1 MAKHE
6 TLEGLAY
13 EQAGGGIPV
22 LLLHG
27 FPFHRDLYGPV
38 LPALAQRAL
47 VVAVDLPGFGGSPAL
62 PQGFTL
68 EAMGERVLAFARACG
83 VSRFV
88 LVGHSMGGYVALEM
102 AAQDPGSLLGLVL
115 LSSHPYA
122 DSPEARLRRQEG
134 VAMIRQGLREEFL
147 KSFLPRLLSPATR
160 QRFPRLSQELASM
173 AAEVSDQVLVGSLE
187 AMAGRRDHSTT
198 LGKVAVPV
206 LVLVGEEDT
215 LIPREMASQVAQLAR
230 RGQLCLIEEAGHL
243 PTLER
248 PIAVADALARF
259 LLEVAG

>member
-6 TLEGLAY
+6 TVEGLAY
-13 EQAGGGIPV
+13 EMSGGGIPV

-38 LPALAQRAL
+38 LPALAQVAL
-47 VVAVDLPGFGGSPAL
+47 AVAVDLPGFGGSPAL

-68 EAMGERVLAFARACG
+68 EAMGERVLAFARARG
-83 VSRFV
+83 LPRFV
-88 LVGHSMGGYVALEM
+88 LVGHSMGGYVALEV
-102 AAQDPGSLLGLVL
+102 AAQDPDALLGLVL
-115 LSSHPYA
+115 LSSHPFP
-122 DSPEARLRRQEG
+122 DSPEAKQRRQEG
-134 VAMIRQGLREEFL
+134 VAMIRQGRRNEFL
-147 KSFLPRLLSPATR
+147 TGFLQRLLAPATR

-173 AAEVSDQVLVGSLE
+173 ASEVSDQVLVGSLE

-198 LGKVAVPV
+198 LGKVDVPV
-206 LVLVGEEDT
+206 LVMVGEEDA

-230 RGQLCLIEEAGHL
+230 QGELCLISETGHV

-259 LLEVAG
+259 LPRVAG